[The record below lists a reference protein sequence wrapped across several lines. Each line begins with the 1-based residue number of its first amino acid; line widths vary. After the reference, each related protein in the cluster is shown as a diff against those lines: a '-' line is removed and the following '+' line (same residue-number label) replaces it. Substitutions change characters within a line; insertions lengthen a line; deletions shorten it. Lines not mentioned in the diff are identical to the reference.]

1 MQTVDLDRLVSAG
14 DRVLDVGCGEGRHA
28 HAAALQD
35 ATVVG
40 LDLDPARLRAAR
52 AGHEEVVRPTT
63 REGETR
69 EEENATA
76 GFLRGDARRLPVED
90 GAFDVVVCAEVLE
103 HLPDYEAAIAELD
116 RALAPGGSLAVSV
129 PRAGPERVCW
139 TLSDAY
145 HRVEGGHVRIFD
157 RLALQAAVE
166 RRGLRL
172 VDDDHAH
179 AFHVPYWWLRCLF
192 WDRAEAGDPPA
203 LLDRYEQFLEWAEF
217 EAPPAVAAAER
228 ALDPLLG
235 KSLVLY
241 FHKP

>member
-28 HAAALQD
+28 HAAALRD

-52 AGHEEVVRPTT
+52 AGHEEVVPATT
-63 REGETR
+63 GEEGTV
-69 EEENATA
+69 AAGTA
-76 GFLRGDARRLPVED
+76 PAGYLRGDALRLPVAD

-103 HLPDYEAAIAELD
+103 HLPDYESAIAELD

-139 TLSDAY
+139 ALSDAY

-157 RLALQAAVE
+157 RGDLRQAVE

-172 VDDDHAH
+172 VDDGHAH

-192 WDRAEAGDPPA
+192 WDRAEAGEPPA
-203 LLDRYEQFLEWAEF
+203 VLDRYERFLEWAEF

-235 KSLVLY
+235 KSHVLY